1 MIYQSGWL
9 TQKRSNKWTG
19 YKIQQNSEAAK
30 LIDWSCPLP
39 QSPPNYPIQ
48 TTEELKIEHTFISSP
63 PAQVLREETQTVP
76 GEIAKEVNRQTVE
89 THKIRNIPKRKLRQ
103 GTDHAKKKRK
113 RTLWKIYYRKQKKT
127 QSTIALYYQENLR
140 KCGLFKMRY

>member
-1 MIYQSGWL
+1 MIYQSGRL

-48 TTEELKIEHTFISSP
+48 TTKELKIEYIPSSP
-63 PAQVLREETQTVP
+63 ALQLKCSGKKRKQSRRNSK
-76 GEIAKEVNRQTVE
+76 GSQQTVE
-89 THKIRNIPKRKLRQ
+89 THKIWNIPKRKLRQ
-103 GTDHAKKKRK
+103 GTEHAKKKMK
-113 RTLWKIYYRKQKKT
+113 RPLWKIYYRKQKKT